1 MATLKPPRVTP
12 SHGEERNIS
21 AFLMKP
27 RLGTRFTGMEIQVKD
42 SEIQMRGLVDPMSR
56 LFTLQRYLQSISKAI
71 YST

>member
-1 MATLKPPRVTP
+1 
-12 SHGEERNIS
+12 
-21 AFLMKP
+21 MKP

-56 LFTLQRYLQSISKAI
+56 LFTLERYLQSISKAI